1 MQAPPVLSLVVWTQ
15 LLLAVWKCGE
25 SLVSFLIWAWHTCNQ
40 KMMKI
45 CRTSRLR
52 FTFST
57 DYTLNAWC
65 VRQVVSRSL
74 IPRLLPCR
82 KTGREPGRTD
92 RVPVTVH
99 LTSRWHHSYNR
110 PFPFLQLFHFWVLLW
125 LQNKDM
131 GGLGTRLW
139 RLLALCVGGSKALVG
154 TVYQIHHPWSHNMCR
169 CACISLWSLIQCTS
183 L

>member
-1 MQAPPVLSLVVWTQ
+1 MSKRVNCNSYTYEKFYWSAFFEGCFLWKKFLLSHWYMRLTWEYSLVPMQVPPVLSLVVWTQ

-110 PFPFLQLFHFWVLLW
+110 PFPFFATFPLLSTIVTA
-125 LQNKDM
+125 K
-131 GGLGTRLW
+131 
-139 RLLALCVGGSKALVG
+139 
-154 TVYQIHHPWSHNMCR
+154 
-169 CACISLWSLIQCTS
+169 
-183 L
+183 